1 VLEPWK
7 VLTLINLS
15 SWAILK
21 KNVKVEKPT
30 FMLIGKLRGEK
41 KLSKIVAV
49 HSYKGGTG
57 KTLMSVN
64 LAATFAKH
72 GKKVCLFDLD
82 FRAPSLFA
90 ILKVENTEFWLN
102 DYLNGKCE
110 ITKTLIDLS
119 SRLGGRDNFYA
130 SLANPTT
137 EAIREM
143 SAKDRKWEM
152 RALGRLLSLRNVLLN
167 DQHFD
172 YLVFDTSPGLQ
183 YSSINAIVTA
193 DFVVVATTGDRS
205 DVDGTRRMLRELYNL
220 FEKKTG
226 LVMNKVLDPTSK
238 SRLDELSV
246 KVKDVY
252 QVPMLG
258 LVPCFCEV
266 LRAEGNL
273 IFVQDRS
280 SHPFTKILDEMARKI
295 ENNQVN

>member
-1 VLEPWK
+1 
-7 VLTLINLS
+7 
-15 SWAILK
+15 
-21 KNVKVEKPT
+21 
-30 FMLIGKLRGEK
+30 MGK
-41 KLSKIVAV
+41 IIAV

-57 KTLMSVN
+57 KTLLSVN
-64 LAATFAKH
+64 LAATFAKL

-90 ILKVENTEFWLN
+90 ILKVDEAECWLN
-102 DYLNGKCE
+102 DYLNGACDINKV
-110 ITKTLIDLS
+110 LVDLS
-119 SRLGGRDNFYA
+119 SRIPGNGKFFA
-130 SLANPTT
+130 ALANPAT
-137 EAIREM
+137 EAIRDM

-152 RALGRLLSLRNVLLN
+152 HALGRLLALRNTLLN
-167 DQHFD
+167 DKEFD

-205 DVDGTRRMLRELYNL
+205 DVDGTRRMLQELYNL

-238 SRLDELSV
+238 SRKDEMDKRV
-246 KVKDVY
+246 KNVY

-258 LVPCFCEV
+258 LVPCFCEI

-273 IFVQDRS
+273 IFVQDKPN
-280 SHPFTKILDEMARKI
+280 HPFTKILDEMAKKI
-295 ENNQVN
+295 DANEVN

>member
-1 VLEPWK
+1 M
-7 VLTLINLS
+7 N
-15 SWAILK
+15 
-21 KNVKVEKPT
+21 
-30 FMLIGKLRGEK
+30 
-41 KLSKIVAV
+41 KIVAV

-57 KTLMSVN
+57 KTLLSVN
-64 LAATFAKH
+64 LAAAFAKH

-90 ILKVENTEFWLN
+90 ILKVGNADYWLN
-102 DYLNGKCE
+102 DYLNGTCDIDKV
-110 ITKTLIDLS
+110 LLDLS
-119 SRLGGRDNFYA
+119 SRIPGNGKFFVA
-130 SLANPTT
+130 LANPST

-152 RALGRLLSLRNVLLN
+152 RALGKLLSLRNTLLN
-167 DQHFD
+167 DKEFD
-172 YLVFDTSPGLQ
+172 YLIFDTSPGLQ

-226 LVMNKVLDPTSK
+226 LVINKVLDPTSK
-238 SRLDELSV
+238 KDEMDA
-246 KVKDVY
+246 KVRNVY

-258 LVPCFCEV
+258 LVPCFCEI

-273 IFVQDRS
+273 IFAQDKPN
-280 SHPFTKILDEMARKI
+280 HPFTKILDEMARKI
-295 ENNQVN
+295 DANEVN

>member
-1 VLEPWK
+1 
-7 VLTLINLS
+7 
-15 SWAILK
+15 
-21 KNVKVEKPT
+21 VE
-30 FMLIGKLRGEK
+30 M
-41 KLSKIVAV
+41 SKIVAV

-57 KTLMSVN
+57 KTLFSVN

-90 ILKVENTEFWLN
+90 ILNVNNAEFWLN
-102 DYLNGKCE
+102 DYLNGKCD
-110 ITKTLIDLS
+110 INKVILDLS
-119 SRLGGRDNFYA
+119 NKIEGTGDFFA
-130 SLANPTT
+130 ALANPST

-152 RALGRLLSLRNVLLN
+152 RALGRLLSLRNTLLN
-167 DQHFD
+167 DQEFD

-183 YSSINAIVTA
+183 YSSINAIVSA

-238 SRLDELSV
+238 SKRDEMERRV
-246 KVKDVY
+246 KNVY

-258 LVPCFCEV
+258 LVPCFCEI

-273 IFVQDRS
+273 IFVQDKPN
-280 SHPFTKILDEMARKI
+280 HPFTKILDEMARKI
-295 ENNQVN
+295 ENNEVN